1 MAVVC
6 PRLYVPQPEYRE
18 LPSLDAKAAWPCFAI
33 RVRGRSEALVSE
45 SLSKKGYGC
54 FSPTYLSRKR
64 WSDRTKVQELPLFP
78 GYIFCRLDLCN
89 RLPILVTP
97 GVIGIAGA
105 GKTPLPVK
113 DSEIEAI

>member
-1 MAVVC
+1 MALVS
-6 PRLYVPQPEYRE
+6 RSLYVPQAEYRE

-33 RVRGRSEALVSE
+33 RVRGRSEAPVSE

-64 WSDRTKVQELPLFP
+64 WSDRTKVQEQPIFP
-78 GYIFCRLDLCN
+78 GYIFCRLDLHN

-105 GKTPLPVK
+105 RKTALPM
-113 DSEIEAI
+113 